1 VTRHAHTPLLEA
13 FAFWRYGGDHG
24 QLAVGAR
31 VTRLRDDGLVYAP
44 SYQGWFRPIR
54 MLPIAEGEALLARLE
69 QIRTAYRD
77 AHATLAATTRA
88 QILAL
93 LPEARGASSG

>member
-54 MLPIAEGEALLARLE
+54 MLPLPDGEALHARLE
-69 QIRTAYRD
+69 RVRVAYVN

-88 QILAL
+88 EILAL
-93 LPEARGASSG
+93 IPEAR

>member
-1 VTRHAHTPLLEA
+1 MTRHAYTPLEGM

-44 SYQGWFRPIR
+44 SHQGWFRPIR
-54 MLPIAEGEALLARLE
+54 MLPIAEGEALHARLGK
-69 QIRTAYRD
+69 IRTAYM
-77 AHATLAATTRA
+77 AAYATLAAATRA
-88 QILAL
+88 EILAL
-93 LPEARGASSG
+93 LPEAR